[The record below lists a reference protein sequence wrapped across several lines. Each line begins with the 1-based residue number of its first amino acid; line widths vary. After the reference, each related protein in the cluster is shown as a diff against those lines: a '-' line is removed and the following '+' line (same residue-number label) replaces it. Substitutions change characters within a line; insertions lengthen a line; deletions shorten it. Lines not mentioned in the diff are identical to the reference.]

1 MKRSEIMFFY
11 EYNNISKDYIADKLG
26 AKPKAVS
33 ASALTE
39 KLAGKNIK
47 VILDNGTT
55 LAYDFK
61 TCCEVVLTENG
72 GEAITCAY
80 SALDLRE
87 LNLVTLMI
95 PGTLRGFNL
104 IFNEKTGL
112 ATVFEV
118 WFGIYERSLREVR
131 REIYQGYV
139 ESYGDPG
146 KRYKTTNRL
155 EGKGFF
161 WTDDRGVELLTF
173 YPSVM
178 YSSFVEIS
186 NPRGGITICAPSDF
200 IKVSDNLYIYSRVEC
215 EYSGTMVLE
224 VIDLYGIKQIGV
236 RLGFDEND
244 ELDYVMYRG
253 KGVITGQGAT
263 YEEMTDY
270 GENLNVN
277 VGGNPDA
284 VKEKG
289 DRPVYRPQL
298 LHPDLTKE
306 EVEAY
311 IAKNTSI
318 YSGTSIMKGTNDMD
332 ESEYMIGK
340 SFAIK
345 FDDGTTGLEYEI
357 VALNTLK
364 WRNVGETEWHE
375 EMYKA
380 FEPAENIIL
389 FSHMQTG
396 TPDHHNITNAID
408 FSNGLV
414 TCVDAKIGNYRSA
427 WEVGNCV
434 HFGVLEM
441 EGVTPPTVRRHE
453 FTTDLVGKSYA
464 WVYSDTMSSIHVYSS
479 PESYSWTIF
488 LDGNAGGMMW
498 SSPCFYIKL
507 REDAYMFAWVEE
519 KCNGSQGLMVF
530 NPRLM
535 HDAGYFFHADHEGL
549 SLTTFGAYSRTCGEF
564 DIKKYFDM
572 KNRG

>member
-1 MKRSEIMFFY
+1 MFFY

>member
-1 MKRSEIMFFY
+1 MFFY

-95 PGTLRGFNL
+95 PGALRGFNL

-139 ESYGDPG
+139 ENYGDPG

>member
-1 MKRSEIMFFY
+1 MFFY

-95 PGTLRGFNL
+95 PGALRGFNL

>member
-1 MKRSEIMFFY
+1 MFFY
-11 EYNNISKDYIADKLG
+11 DYNNIVRDYIADKLG

-33 ASALTE
+33 ASALSE

-47 VILDNGTT
+47 VILDNGTV

-61 TCCEVVLTENG
+61 SCCEVSLTEND
-72 GEAITCAY
+72 GEAVACAY
-80 SALDLRE
+80 SALDLKE
-87 LNLVTLMI
+87 LTLVTLMI
-95 PGTLRGFNL
+95 PGTERGFNL
-104 IFNEKTGL
+104 IFNDKTGL

-118 WFGIYERSLREVR
+118 WFCGYERSLREVR
-131 REIYQGYV
+131 REIYQGYI
-139 ESYGDPG
+139 ESFGDPG
-146 KRYKTTNRL
+146 KRHNTTNRL

-173 YPSVM
+173 YPSVI

-270 GENLNVN
+270 GENLNIN
-277 VGGNPDA
+277 VGDTPDA
-284 VKEKG
+284 VREKG
-289 DRPVYRPQL
+289 YRPVYRPQL

-306 EVEAY
+306 EVEAA
-311 IAKNTSI
+311 IAKETSI
-318 YSGTSIMKGTNDMD
+318 YSGTSIMVGTNDMD

-340 SFAIK
+340 TFALK
-345 FDDGTTGLEYEI
+345 FDDGAAGLEYEI
-357 VALNTLK
+357 TALNTLK

-441 EGVTPPTVRRHE
+441 EGVTPPGVRRHE

-488 LDGNAGGMMW
+488 LDGGAGGMMW

-549 SLTTFGAYSRTCGEF
+549 SLTTFGAYSRTCGDF

>member
-1 MKRSEIMFFY
+1 MFFY

-95 PGTLRGFNL
+95 PGALRGFNL

-146 KRYKTTNRL
+146 KRYNTTNRL